1 MRQGDRMS
9 LFSLKDRVALVT
21 GAGRGIGQAIAKGLA
36 SHGARVI
43 CAART
48 RSQLDETAEAIK
60 AAGADATAVEMD
72 VSSLNSIRDGV
83 ARSIE
88 ANGRIDILVNN
99 AGVNIREPVQE
110 VSEAHFGSIMQ
121 VNLKGLYFLTQAVIE
136 GMVPREHGKI
146 INIGSLTITH
156 GLTQMSVYAASKGA
170 VAQFTKV
177 LALEVARHNI
187 QVNALSPGFV
197 LTPLTEK
204 VWADKAFRQWA
215 EERVPAG
222 RLARPEDM
230 VGTAIYLA
238 SSASDYLTGQCIY
251 VDGGF
256 VAGERWPLPGQ
267 G

>member
-1 MRQGDRMS
+1 MD
-9 LFSLKDRVALVT
+9 LFSLEDRVALVT

-36 SHGARVI
+36 AHGAKVI

-48 RSQLDETAEAIK
+48 RSQLEETAGAIK
-60 AAGADATAVEMD
+60 SDGGDALAVEMD
-72 VSSLNSIRDGV
+72 VSSMASIQDGV

-88 ANGRIDILVNN
+88 TDGRIDILVNN
-99 AGVNIREPVQE
+99 AGINIREPVRE
-110 VSEAHFGSIMQ
+110 VSEAHFDSIMQ
-121 VNLKGLYFLTQAVIE
+121 VNSKGLYFLTQAVVE
-136 GMVPREHGKI
+136 EMVPRGRGKI
-146 INIGSLTITH
+146 INIGSLTISH

-197 LTPLTEK
+197 RTPLTEK
-204 VWADKAFRQWA
+204 VWADKDFRRWA
-215 EERVPAG
+215 EARVPVG

-230 VGTAIYLA
+230 VGTAVYLA

-251 VDGGF
+251 VDGG
-256 VAGERWPLPGQ
+256 VAAGERWPLPGQ
-267 G
+267 R

>member
-1 MRQGDRMS
+1 MD
-9 LFSLKDRVALVT
+9 LFSLEGRVALVT

-36 SHGARVI
+36 AYGAKVI

-48 RSQLDETAEAIK
+48 RSQLDETAAAIE
-60 AAGADATAVEMD
+60 AAGGDARVVEMD
-72 VSSLNSIRDGV
+72 VSRLTSIQDGV

-88 ANGRIDILVNN
+88 ADGRIDILVNN
-99 AGVNIREPVQE
+99 AGINIREPVQD
-110 VSEAHFGSIMQ
+110 VSEAHFSSIME
-121 VNLKGLYFLTQAVIE
+121 VNLKGLYFLTQRVVKE
-136 GMVPREHGKI
+136 MVPRGRGKI

-170 VAQFTKV
+170 VVQFTKV
-177 LALEVARHNI
+177 LALEVARHDI

-197 LTPLTEK
+197 RTPLTEK
-204 VWADKAFRQWA
+204 VWADKPFRQWA
-215 EERVPAG
+215 EARVPVG

-230 VGTAIYLA
+230 VGTAVYLA

-267 G
+267 R

>member
-1 MRQGDRMS
+1 M
-9 LFSLKDRVALVT
+9 
-21 GAGRGIGQAIAKGLA
+21 
-36 SHGARVI
+36 
-43 CAART
+43 
-48 RSQLDETAEAIK
+48 
-60 AAGADATAVEMD
+60 
-72 VSSLNSIRDGV
+72 
-83 ARSIE
+83 
-88 ANGRIDILVNN
+88 
-99 AGVNIREPVQE
+99 
-110 VSEAHFGSIMQ
+110 
-121 VNLKGLYFLTQAVIE
+121 
-136 GMVPREHGKI
+136 
-146 INIGSLTITH
+146 
-156 GLTQMSVYAASKGA
+156 
-170 VAQFTKV
+170 AQFTKV